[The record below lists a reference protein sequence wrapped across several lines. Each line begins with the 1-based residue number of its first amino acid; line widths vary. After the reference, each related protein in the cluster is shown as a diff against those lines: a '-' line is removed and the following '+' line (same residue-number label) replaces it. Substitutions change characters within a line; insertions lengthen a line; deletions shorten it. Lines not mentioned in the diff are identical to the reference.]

1 MFIYLQKLLHCLTI
15 YSYIGQIHRFQRVH
29 EICDQSDQAILNS
42 ACLKPSPRF
51 LMKKVLTQISNMQ
64 KKIIHIHNLFSLSTI
79 IIPRP
84 SLIKSAASPF
94 PGYSFK
100 SAHPPTRL
108 TLHFSWIIYAKINV
122 TIKVLIN
129 LYD

>member
-15 YSYIGQIHRFQRVH
+15 YSYIGLIHRFQR
-29 EICDQSDQAILNS
+29 EICDQSDLAVLNS

-64 KKIIHIHNLFSLSTI
+64 KKIIHIHKLFSLSTI
-79 IIPRP
+79 IIPRR

-100 SAHPPTRL
+100 
-108 TLHFSWIIYAKINV
+108 FSSSTDAFDLAFFMDYVCRNQCHDQS
-122 TIKVLIN
+122 TN
-129 LYD
+129 